1 MWKVSLFWQLK
12 QSTDKSNNK
21 PENLHVNFEEKKKA
35 SISVVTMEA
44 IKEMFQFLTLK
55 SRPELKSVALD
66 SILGLT
72 ATSDGLQVLTES
84 ESEIFNM
91 LAEIALKDPSDLQ
104 QLQGLALLVES
115 LARKPLAS

>member
-1 MWKVSLFWQLK
+1 M
-12 QSTDKSNNK
+12 
-21 PENLHVNFEEKKKA
+21 NFEEKKKA